1 VWRSQLGDN
10 GSVNRLSP
18 LAVHGFLTNGSFR
31 SRTQDRNGCPDL
43 LWAKVF
49 CDVPSLNDRPPC
61 DAPRGEPE
69 PPSGHLR
76 FADQPVI
83 AHAVFPELPQPRA
96 VRRLSNAAR
105 IVEFRH
111 SSMQQLQD
119 PFPVLRVELAEF
131 GRASRMYFST
141 HAAAR
146 SSMGTKRS
154 FLPLPLAHQQRAAL
168 AFQIEQSQPEFLKIS
183 QVPRPR
189 FSRGSL
195 RVRTA
200 GIVPP

>member
-1 VWRSQLGDN
+1 MCHRVAQPTWRQ
-10 GSVNRLSP
+10 RLSQP
-18 LAVHGFLTNGSFR
+18 PESVGCPWLSYQWILSIPDTRSKWLSRLTMGKGFL
-31 SRTQDRNGCPDL
+31 Q
-43 LWAKVF
+43 
-49 CDVPSLNDRPPC
+49 
-61 DAPRGEPE
+61 
-69 PPSGHLR
+69 
-76 FADQPVI
+76 
-83 AHAVFPELPQPRA
+83 
-96 VRRLSNAAR
+96 RLSNAAR

-146 SSMGTKRS
+146 SPMGTKRS

-195 RVRTA
+195 RMRTA